1 MTVNTCS
8 ERSFR
13 LFNSSRHSSRRIRRS
28 SLSRKYRVKL
38 ACNWDSTDES
48 VSRKKIVLQF
58 TFPDNYHVPALRL
71 QLTPDYLVS
80 LLIPGNLRCPEISVG
95 LGHRVELAAIV
106 AMPEAAMDEDDSA
119 VLG

>member
-1 MTVNTCS
+1 M
-8 ERSFR
+8 
-13 LFNSSRHSSRRIRRS
+13 
-28 SLSRKYRVKL
+28 KAYR
-38 ACNWDSTDES
+38 E
-48 VSRKKIVLQF
+48 KIVLQF